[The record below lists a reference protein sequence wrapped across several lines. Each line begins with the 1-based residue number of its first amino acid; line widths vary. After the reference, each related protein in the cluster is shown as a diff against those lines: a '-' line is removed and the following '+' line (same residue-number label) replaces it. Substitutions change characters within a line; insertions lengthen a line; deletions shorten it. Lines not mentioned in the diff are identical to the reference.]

1 MKEPLS
7 SRVLSHHAR
16 TGGATWQTAKRFRL
30 PRREVK
36 VLIGAAL
43 RIGAGFNS
51 APNARRVIAT
61 FDMKWEG
68 R

>member
-1 MKEPLS
+1 MREPLS
-7 SRVLSHHAR
+7 NRVLRHHAR

-36 VLIGAAL
+36 RLIGAAL
-43 RIGAGFNS
+43 CVAAGFKS
-51 APNARRVIAT
+51 APNAHRFITA
-61 FDMKWEG
+61 FDKKWEG